1 MALFNAILSYL
12 SIVFNLCAFVIVY
25 SLTTNRKLN
34 INLSH
39 IFVVFFMS
47 LAAYTANYSLDTPF
61 NFMVSFLVVLFLFYF
76 FFRENINILLFKIFI
91 IYVILSLCDA
101 LLAVIFL
108 FNVVDASLI
117 LESITYVRGLNTILV
132 SLILIF
138 IFLFKKFRVF
148 INRMIGYLNKKWSYV
163 FLIGS
168 LFAFLVF
175 LMITHLNAFVLSV
188 DVFLFSMLL
197 ISFFLFLCVVM
208 IVQYFKNKSSE
219 EEQKVLLNLM
229 GDYERLLDNER
240 INRHEILN
248 NLVILK
254 SFKDKSSVEYE
265 ETLDEIM
272 HTYQGSNKY
281 QLFSN
286 LHKLPSGI
294 KGIIYYKIA
303 SIHENDINLT
313 LLSAPNIEESF
324 DKLNQ
329 KLYFKVCKILGIVI
343 DNAIEAASI
352 AKDRLLLIDIYY
364 DGGLVIYIENSFEN
378 SINLNNIHL
387 KGVSSKGDNRGY
399 GLYIVSK
406 LLEDTDLLDFNQHIE
421 NNRFITVLK
430 IKNPSQ

>member
-1 MALFNAILSYL
+1 MLGSSSKTAKNLLDIELNTITNIAYFIFIGLIIL
-12 SIVFNLCAFVIVY
+12 VNLDV
-25 SLTTNRKLN
+25 
-34 INLSH
+34 INLAFIKNLS
-39 IFVVFFMS
+39 
-47 LAAYTANYSLDTPF
+47 
-61 NFMVSFLVVLFLFYF
+61 SFLSV
-76 FFRENINILLFKIFI
+76 REYII

-229 GDYERLLDNER
+229 SDYERLLDNER

-303 SIHENDINLT
+303 SIH
-313 LLSAPNIEESF
+313 
-324 DKLNQ
+324 
-329 KLYFKVCKILGIVI
+329 GIVI